1 MSNARSTS
9 DIENAPTAA
18 IFHDAVFIEDLR
30 NQMQK
35 FAVLQVRDVQLAEDA
50 VQEAMI
56 SAYQNIERFARKSAF
71 KTWVF
76 SILKNKIIDLL
87 RKEKRHSAASELE
100 SGSNKNGEE
109 LMDQLFIEDGHWQ
122 MNERPKKWDQP
133 DHHVENKDFWVIF
146 DACLNGLPEKYGRLF
161 MMREF
166 LEMDTAEIC
175 HNEEMSVSNLN
186 VTLYRARLRL
196 RECLEDNW
204 FQVEK
209 S

>member
-9 DIENAPTAA
+9 DIESAPTAA

-76 SILKNKIIDLL
+76 SILKTKSLICFA
-87 RKEKRHSAASELE
+87 RKNAI
-100 SGSNKNGEE
+100 
-109 LMDQLFIEDGHWQ
+109 Q
-122 MNERPKKWDQP
+122 QP
-133 DHHVENKDFWVIF
+133 
-146 DACLNGLPEKYGRLF
+146 L
-161 MMREF
+161 
-166 LEMDTAEIC
+166 
-175 HNEEMSVSNLN
+175 S
-186 VTLYRARLRL
+186 
-196 RECLEDNW
+196 
-204 FQVEK
+204 
-209 S
+209 